1 MTATQCET
9 NGDCNKGNRE
19 MCYIN
24 FVCELR
30 PTAAQTTAAPVTSS
44 PTGAPHENRMFCG
57 TSWAD
62 HVKDCA
68 AAQPCPDLG
77 CPPGQAC
84 FNDSPCAIING
95 AGSPGIG
102 GQGSA

>member
-1 MTATQCET
+1 
-9 NGDCNKGNRE
+9 

-24 FVCELR
+24 FECEL
-30 PTAAQTTAAPVTSS
+30 PPVTSS

-62 HVKDCA
+62 HVRDCA
-68 AAQPCPDLG
+68 AAQPCPDLR

-84 FNDSPCAIING
+84 FNDSPCAIIDG
-95 AGSPGIG
+95 AGSSGIG
-102 GQGSA
+102 GQGSAQGNGDGYETVTGNYCHTNWN